1 MDYSTSASTDEQ
13 YLKDAN
19 LLSSNGLVTWG
30 DFYKVINICN
40 KVIKSAPAV
49 RDRDANFTEER
60 LHNYLA
66 RFILCAHS
74 GYFYLVRSFGDVPY
88 VTEPVRAN
96 NRTIR

>member
-66 RFILCAHS
+66 EVYTFARTLLFLFGTQFWRRALC
-74 GYFYLVRSFGDVPY
+74 D
-88 VTEPVRAN
+88 RAQ
-96 NRTIR
+96 